1 MTISHSSRL
10 PSCSLSVPITNPALF
25 TSISMDCHSL
35 GNDSKA
41 DVAALRSRTSKGSK
55 YISVPYCFSNSSFN
69 ALSLFTLRAFKIK
82 LAPCE
87 ANLRAHPAP
96 IPLEAPVIKTIL
108 SILLF
113 RFIKELTEK

>member
-1 MTISHSSRL
+1 
-10 PSCSLSVPITNPALF
+10 
-25 TSISMDCHSL
+25 MDCHSL

-55 YISVPYCFSNSSFN
+55 YIS
-69 ALSLFTLRAFKIK
+69 LRAFKIK

-87 ANLRAHPAP
+87 ENLRAHPAP